1 MYFIAHVEVWDNEG
15 AHDFV
20 EESILFFANDYVDA
34 TQAIVNMFGKDIE
47 RITLLEAITDMS
59 AISLDSEGIAEKLI
73 RKQPA
78 NGF

>member
-1 MYFIAHVEVWDNEG
+1 MYFIAHVEVWDEDK
-15 AHDFV
+15 HDFV
-20 EESILFFANDYVDA
+20 EESILFSAHNYPDA
-34 TQAIVNMFGKDIE
+34 TQIIVDMFGKDIE

>member
-1 MYFIAHVEVWDNEG
+1 MYFIAHVEVWDDES

-20 EESILFFANDYVDA
+20 EESILFSANDYVDA
-34 TQAIVNMFGKDIE
+34 TQTIVDMFGKDIE
-47 RITLLEAITDMS
+47 RIILLEAITDMS
-59 AISLDSEGIAEKLI
+59 AISLDNEGIAEKLI